1 MALKMFIDERAIL
14 NPGTRL
20 AFEPE
25 HPHRAFSGRV
35 LVVAAS
41 KADAVALAAAV
52 TGYPEHVKLT
62 RDPAPLWRDVFA
74 LGLATLDTPGVLV
87 VAETNRAVMALRDGD
102 MVKVADLVWRM
113 AGGIDVVP
121 LNS

>member
-1 MALKMFIDERAIL
+1 MALKVFVDERAIL
-14 NPGTRL
+14 NPGTRR

-52 TGYPEHVKLT
+52 TGYPEHVKLAH
-62 RDPAPLWRDVFA
+62 DPAPLWRDVFA

-87 VAETNRAVMALRDGD
+87 VAETNRAVMTLRDGD
-102 MVKVADLVWRM
+102 LVKVADLVRRVV
-113 AGGIDVVP
+113 GGLDVVP
-121 LNS
+121 VDA